1 MSFFLSGT
9 NFRGSNLVWIIYLKT
24 TKGHFLNIAKS
35 DIFRTLNCTYWPKQ
49 EKWAQSNVHIL

>member
-24 TKGHFLNIAKS
+24 TKGHFL
-35 DIFRTLNCTYWPKQ
+35 KQ
-49 EKWAQSNVHIL
+49 EMGIKH

>member
-35 DIFRTLNCTYWPKQ
+35 DI
-49 EKWAQSNVHIL
+49 ILK